1 VTIKLLNKIKDFIG
15 LQRCKIAHKH
25 KFVIISEPTAMLTI
39 DNNRPIFFNKDGL
52 RYCQYCKQ
60 LELFDYHCLGL
71 NPPVYIVDETKKIDY
86 NSIIGDL
93 VEDPYNLPPEDL
105 QLIKIVKPELYEY
118 CKLYANKGENNEQT
132 R

>member
-1 VTIKLLNKIKDFIG
+1 MNIKLLNKIKDFIG

-71 NPPVYIVDETKKIDY
+71 NPPLYIVDETKKIDY

-118 CKLYANKGENNEQT
+118 CKLYVNKGEKYE
-132 R
+132 

>member
-1 VTIKLLNKIKDFIG
+1 MNIKLLNKIKDFIG

-60 LELFDYHCLGL
+60 LELFGYHCLGL
-71 NPPVYIVDETKKIDY
+71 NPPMYIV
-86 NSIIGDL
+86 GDL
-93 VEDPYNLPPEDL
+93 AEDPYNLPVEDL

-118 CKLYANKGENNEQT
+118 CKLYVNKGENYE
-132 R
+132 